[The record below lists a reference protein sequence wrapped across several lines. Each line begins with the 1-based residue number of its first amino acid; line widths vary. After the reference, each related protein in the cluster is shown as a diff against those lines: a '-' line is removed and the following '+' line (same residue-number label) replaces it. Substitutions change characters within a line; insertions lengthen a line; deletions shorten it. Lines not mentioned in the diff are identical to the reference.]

1 MGPNDIGLDLTEP
14 LTSGVGCKACRLELA
29 RRVSGRT
36 GLGHGVNSV
45 TLTGSSLARHVALPD
60 HGVGLDGQ
68 SCSCLIVGWPV
79 GLSSPTLGRF
89 GGVTEVVSE
98 HGYDYAHWFP
108 CFQTFSIIFESKGVA
123 ISRKSGRVQS
133 LGRGCCT
140 GVVGWIFGVMEDF
153 DVLHSPTLAD
163 LFPPQS
169 VDQVVPDMITTPII
183 IYDDESDDV
192 AVPAPIIIISDDDTE
207 SDDDVLEV
215 PLVVPPS
222 PITIW
227 STGTTGYDPAED
239 HGSSP
244 PTPEVGTPSYGS
256 PPLHA
261 FELPISPMSPGLPE
275 STVISVIDEVYEL
288 ETGWLILLYQP
299 MECIGDGEDDP
310 LLHYPDG
317 MVVDEQLTQPMES
330 PYYHPIHEIG
340 DPSIFPVMETD
351 MTELPVPHTIQEI
364 GDPSIFPTMETAT
377 TPPPYFHTIYETG
390 GPSTFVPMEPPTMEL
405 PFHQTFYETAEPSS
419 FPAAMGAGYAP
430 RGLTSYGDPYATDS
444 YYHGQ
449 GSDMFHSVGGAYLD
463 PYGYPYHT
471 MSYLGGP
478 GLYSMCLVCGD
489 VEHLAAICP
498 RYVDLLEIPYL
509 PCAQPGEE
517 SPEWGRCPNCS
528 MLLYVWRL

>member
-1 MGPNDIGLDLTEP
+1 M
-14 LTSGVGCKACRLELA
+14 
-29 RRVSGRT
+29 
-36 GLGHGVNSV
+36 V
-45 TLTGSSLARHVALPD
+45 TIMLTGS
-60 HGVGLDGQ
+60 
-68 SCSCLIVGWPV
+68 
-79 GLSSPTLGRF
+79 
-89 GGVTEVVSE
+89 
-98 HGYDYAHWFP
+98 
-108 CFQTFSIIFESKGVA
+108 
-123 ISRKSGRVQS
+123 RVFK
-133 LGRGCCT
+133 RCCT

-207 SDDDVLEV
+207 SDDDVLET
-215 PLVVPPS
+215 PS
-222 PITIW
+222 
-227 STGTTGYDPAED
+227 YDPAED